1 MFENGAEKNL
11 HNTVDYGL
19 DTVGRYIAQSTIPFF
34 RPVLP
39 IVVGPWY
46 GNSHRWYNTGK
57 RVERRT
63 IRRNRKTVFLLSI
76 D

>member
-1 MFENGAEKNL
+1 MEQKRKNL

-46 GNSHRWYNTGK
+46 C
-57 RVERRT
+57 
-63 IRRNRKTVFLLSI
+63 TVTVI
-76 D
+76 DGIISV